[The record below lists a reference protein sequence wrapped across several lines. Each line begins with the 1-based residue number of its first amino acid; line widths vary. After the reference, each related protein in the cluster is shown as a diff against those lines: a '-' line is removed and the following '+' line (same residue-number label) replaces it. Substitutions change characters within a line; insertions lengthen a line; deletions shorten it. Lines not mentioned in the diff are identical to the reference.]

1 MTEMVKIDAVEQALA
16 MGNIAQL
23 GPQERMEF
31 LARLNESV
39 GTNPLTSPFQFLTL
53 QGRTVIYA
61 TKGATD
67 QLRKIHHVSIE
78 IVEKVIEDGMVMVT
92 ARATSGERV
101 DEDVSVVFGNP
112 RKDPNLIMKAV
123 TKAKRRVTL
132 SICGLGLLD
141 ESEIETIPGAQR
153 VPAPAPRAL
162 PKPKADIGKMVAAFG
177 QHGIGEDHLLTF
189 VGKETMEDID
199 AEDVAKLRQVYGR
212 IAQGM
217 DAFEALGVSEHGEVV
232 EAEPAGEFMMGDDD
246 DDDA

>member
-1 MTEMVKIDAVEQALA
+1 MTEMMKLDAVEQALA

-23 GPQERMEF
+23 NPQERMEF

-39 GTNPLTSPFQFLTL
+39 GTNPLTSPFQFLNM

-61 TKGATD
+61 TKAATD
-67 QLRKIHHVSIE
+67 QLRKIHKVSIE
-78 IVEKVIEDGMVMVT
+78 IVEKVIENDMVMVT
-92 ARATSGERV
+92 ARATSGGRV
-101 DEDVSVVFGNP
+101 DEDVSVVQGNP

-132 SICGLGLLD
+132 SICGLGLTD
-141 ESEIETIPGAQR
+141 ESELETIPGVQHAP
-153 VPAPAPRAL
+153 VPPPRSL
-162 PKPKADIGKMVAAFG
+162 PKPKVDIGKMVKHYG
-177 QHGIGEDHLLTF
+177 QHGVTEEHILAF
-189 VGKETMEDID
+189 VEKDSLDDLSDDDII
-199 AEDVAKLRQVYGR
+199 KLRQVYGR

-217 DAFEALGVSEHGEVV
+217 DAFEALGISEHGEVV